1 MKHKIIEILKR
12 YSIIRGGKED
22 GVYQV
27 YDIKDWTNKKG
38 LNMAKEIETLLKE
51 REQEVAKDICT
62 LIDKIE
68 LHSTTS
74 LEEWKQYKHIRNKI
88 RDTYKVII

>member
-1 MKHKIIEILKR
+1 MKHKIVEILKR

-38 LNMAKEIETLLKE
+38 LNMAKELETLLKT
-51 REQEVAKDICT
+51 REKTVQVHDEEDF
-62 LIDKIE
+62 DK
-68 LHSTTS
+68 T
-74 LEEWKQYKHIRNKI
+74 
-88 RDTYKVII
+88 KVVNF

>member
-1 MKHKIIEILKR
+1 MTDKEKIEFRKL
-12 YSIIRGGKED
+12 
-22 GVYQV
+22 
-27 YDIKDWTNKKG
+27 
-38 LNMAKEIETLLKE
+38 LNEGCTDDFYIAYVETLLKE

-68 LHSTTS
+68 LQSTTS